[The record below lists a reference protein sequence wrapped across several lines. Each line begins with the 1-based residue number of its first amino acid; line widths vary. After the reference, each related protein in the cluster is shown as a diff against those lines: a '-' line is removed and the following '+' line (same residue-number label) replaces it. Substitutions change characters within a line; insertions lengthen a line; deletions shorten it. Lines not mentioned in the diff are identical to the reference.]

1 MMKDGEYLNGITK
14 EGDWMMPYV
23 SELVGTA
30 LLVLLGDGVVANV
43 SLNRSNMKG
52 GGSVQIT
59 IAWGLAVLIPVCIF
73 SDVSGAHFNPAVS
86 IAMALAGNL
95 SWSMVPGYI
104 IAQMAGGF
112 IGAILVYIFF
122 KDQFDATEDTGVKL
136 GCFCTRPGVRNI
148 PRNIFCEALATFVL
162 VFALLGF
169 INVHGAD
176 LVGVNHLLVWSL
188 IVSIGMSLGGATGYA
203 INPARDLAPRF
214 AHFVLP
220 IKNKGSSEWSYAI
233 VPLFGPIIGGIAAV
247 GLFSLLF

>member
-1 MMKDGEYLNGITK
+1 MMS
-14 EGDWMMPYV
+14 YV
-23 SELVGTA
+23 AELVGTA

-52 GGSVQIT
+52 GGTVQIT
-59 IAWGLAVLIPVCIF
+59 IAWGLAVLLPVCIF

-86 IAMALAGNL
+86 IAMAIAGNL

-104 IAQMAGGF
+104 LAQMVGGF
-112 IGAILVYIFF
+112 IGAVLVYMFF
-122 KDQFDATEDTGVKL
+122 KDQFDATEDPGVKL

-148 PRNIFCEALATFVL
+148 PRNMFCEAVATFVL

-169 INVHGAD
+169 INVHGAN

-220 IKNKGSSEWSYAI
+220 MKNKGDSEWSYAI
-233 VPLFGPIIGGIAAV
+233 VPLVGPIIGGVAAV
-247 GLFSLLF
+247 GLFELLF